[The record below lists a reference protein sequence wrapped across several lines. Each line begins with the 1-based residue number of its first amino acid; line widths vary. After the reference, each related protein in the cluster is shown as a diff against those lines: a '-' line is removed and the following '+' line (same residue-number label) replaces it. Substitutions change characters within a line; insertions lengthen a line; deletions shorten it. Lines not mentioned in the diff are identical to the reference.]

1 MMSAEP
7 GRQTNR
13 PPLERQFS
21 WLKFEIPAPIFRDL
35 KKEEEKKF
43 FSPIG
48 KPQPQ
53 EEEKYFRKA
62 GSFFDSF
69 AVFTNRFRLPT
80 FVPAD

>member
-1 MMSAEP
+1 MSADR
-7 GRQTNR
+7 GRR
-13 PPLERQFS
+13 PPRPPPERRFS
-21 WLKFEIPAPIFRDL
+21 QLKFEIPAPIFRDL

-53 EEEKYFRKA
+53 EEEKFFRKA
-62 GSFFDSF
+62 GSFSDSF
-69 AVFTNRFRLPT
+69 AVFPNRFRLPT